1 MPHMSDSRRVG
12 ASTYSIGTVTSR
24 SVPADLTMSAPDIGP
39 RERALVAEVM
49 SGAQLSMGPMID
61 RFEAGI
67 AAASGRRF
75 GIAVS
80 SGTAGLHVGVRALGI
95 GAGDRVVT
103 TAFSFVASTN
113 CLLYEGAVPVFADID
128 PVTYNL
134 DPSSVE
140 AVGQRAVGLLP
151 VDVFGQPC
159 DFTRLAPIA
168 RRNGW
173 RVIEDSCEAIGGAH
187 TGRPAG
193 SLGELAVFAFYPNKQ
208 MTTGEGGVVVT
219 DDAKLAEVCRSLRN
233 QGRGEGG
240 DWLTHVRLGYNYRLD
255 ELSAALGV
263 AQLER
268 LDALIT
274 ERDDVARRYST
285 VLAAVDGI
293 TLPRLAKTTTRMSWF
308 VYVILLEP
316 GVDRDAIAAKLATK
330 RVPTRPYFRPI
341 HLQPY
346 YRERFGDLEGTL
358 PVTED
363 IGRRALALPFHGR
376 LSDESIGYVAEALR
390 EAIGATA

>member
-1 MPHMSDSRRVG
+1 
-12 ASTYSIGTVTSR
+12 
-24 SVPADLTMSAPDIGP
+24 MSAPDLGA

-49 SGAQLSMGPMID
+49 SGTQLSFGPMVE

-67 AAASGRRF
+67 AAFSGRRF
-75 GIAVS
+75 GVAVS

-103 TAFSFVASTN
+103 TAFSFVASAN

-128 PVTYNL
+128 PITYNL
-134 DPSSVE
+134 DPASVE
-140 AVGQRAVGLLP
+140 DVGQNAVALLP

-159 DFTRLAPIA
+159 DFTRLGPIA

-173 RVIEDSCEAIGGAH
+173 RIIEDSCEAIGGTHA
-187 TGRPAG
+187 GRQAG
-193 SLGELAVFAFYPNKQ
+193 SLGEVAVFAFYPNKQ

-219 DDAKLAEVCRSLRN
+219 DDPELAELCRSLRN

-268 LDALIT
+268 LDALIA
-274 ERDDVARRYST
+274 ERDDVARRYAKA
-285 VLAAVDGI
+285 LAGVDGV
-293 TLPRLAKTTTRMSWF
+293 TLPHLAKDTTRMSWF
-308 VYVILLEP
+308 VYVVLLGR
-316 GVDRDAIAAKLATK
+316 GVNRDAVAAKLTA
-330 RVPTRPYFRPI
+330 RHVPTRPYFRPI

-346 YRERFGDLEGTL
+346 YRERFGDLAGSL

-363 IGRRALALPFHGR
+363 VGRRALALPFHGR
-376 LSDESIGYVAEALR
+376 LSDESIGYVTEALR
-390 EAIGATA
+390 EALA